1 MDDLVEY
8 LENSSGKHILGT
20 YASFYH
26 QEGNPTQ
33 PHIYDN
39 RKLARVFGFDPS
51 LSYTTKKLS
60 SQPKILSNGFVVAA
74 HQQSTQQAIT
84 NVIKT
89 GQNTKTVN

>member
-1 MDDLVEY
+1 MFVDGRAPYQYTNQEVDDLVEY

-39 RKLARVFGFDPS
+39 RKLARLFGFDPS
-51 LSYTTKKLS
+51 LS
-60 SQPKILSNGFVVAA
+60 
-74 HQQSTQQAIT
+74 
-84 NVIKT
+84 
-89 GQNTKTVN
+89 